1 MIEAF
6 DRLDALP
13 GGFFDIDCAQIRR
26 LFPNPTLLRLE
37 GRDPRHLFVSIL
49 LHGNETTG
57 LKTLQ
62 ALLAGY
68 KQGLPR
74 SLLLFIGNVRAA
86 EQNRRFLPGQ
96 VDYNRCWP
104 GGDLVDHPS
113 ARMMQRVIEIAH
125 GLPLFAAV
133 DIHNNTGRNPR
144 YACIT
149 DPRPENRNLVAMFGR
164 VGIVFR
170 QRGVSTLAFNGICP
184 AVTLE
189 CGLPGDPAGVE
200 HARRYLEELLELDQL
215 PRLPPSRDQ
224 LQLVESQLML
234 RIPRRV
240 SFAFDPEA
248 DVDLRFEADLEERN
262 FTLFDP
268 RQVFG
273 YTRLERP
280 LTAIDSDGHDVTDR
294 ILRVEQGRIYLNN
307 TLMPA
312 MITRDKLVIRQ
323 DCLCHLLQDYLEHDD
338 PYRAQR

>member
-6 DRLDALP
+6 DRLNALP
-13 GGFFDIDCAQIRR
+13 GGFFDIDSANIRR
-26 LFPNPTLLRLE
+26 LFPNPTLIHLE

-57 LKTLQ
+57 LQTMQ
-62 ALLAGY
+62 ALLSNYAE
-68 KQGLPR
+68 GLPR

-86 EQNRRFLPGQ
+86 EENLRFLPGQ
-96 VDYNRCWP
+96 ADYNRCWP
-104 GGDLVDHPS
+104 GGDQVDDPS
-113 ARMMQRVIEIAH
+113 ARMMQKVIEIAH
-125 GLPLFAAV
+125 GLPLFAAI

-149 DPRPENRNLVAMFGR
+149 DPRPENQNLVAMFNR

-170 QRGVSTLAFNGICP
+170 QRGVSTMAFNGICP

-189 CGLPGDPAGVE
+189 CGLPGDADGIE
-200 HARRYLEELLELDQL
+200 HARRFVDELLQLDELSTRQ
-215 PRLPPSRDQ
+215 PTRDE
-224 LQLVESQLML
+224 LQLVESHLML
-234 RIPRRV
+234 RVPAEV
-240 SFAFDPEA
+240 TFEFDPDA
-248 DVDLRFEADLEERN
+248 DVDLRFEADFENRN

-280 LTAIDSDGHDVTDR
+280 LLAIDTDGHDLTHE
-294 ILRVEQGRIYLNN
+294 ILRVEEGRIYLNN

-312 MITRDKLVIRQ
+312 MITHDKLVVRQ
-323 DCLCHLLQDYLEHDD
+323 DCLCHLLQDYLAHEEEF
-338 PYRAQR
+338 